1 VKFWL
6 CVQDRWAQP
15 AQPMPLELVSE
26 ASRPVSKMQTLR
38 KPARPLAPIPS
49 EANDRPC
56 PAPQVA
62 RLDMDSLLGMALHG
76 EQRQAGGLVL
86 SQHRSGHASE
96 PSWARQKAP
105 AIPDSM
111 SVTRTACCG
120 GIDWA

>member
-1 VKFWL
+1 
-6 CVQDRWAQP
+6 
-15 AQPMPLELVSE
+15 MPLELVSE

-62 RLDMDSLLGMALHG
+62 RLDMDSMLGMPLHG
-76 EQRQAGGLVL
+76 EQRQAGGVVL
-86 SQHRSGHASE
+86 TQRRSGHASE
-96 PSWARQKAP
+96 PSWARRKAA

-111 SVTRTACCG
+111 GVTRMACCG
-120 GIDWA
+120 GIGREWQRSGAPLVDQVSPCFV